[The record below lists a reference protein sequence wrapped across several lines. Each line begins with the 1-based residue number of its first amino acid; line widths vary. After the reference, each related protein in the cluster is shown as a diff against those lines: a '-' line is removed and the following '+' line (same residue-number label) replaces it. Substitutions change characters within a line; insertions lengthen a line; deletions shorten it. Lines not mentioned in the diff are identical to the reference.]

1 MSGRSPQTKPRM
13 SPHGDLYFE
22 GKEFEVKLRYRQAAP
37 AGQLSDTHA
46 HARARTQV
54 KLRDK
59 QPGVLSDELKRALK
73 MKDGYPPPWL
83 KHMQECF
90 NRTYRR
96 KSTDAAIQYNPAAS
110 ALTQTELP
118 CRLPRVV
125 VSAASA

>member
-22 GKEFEVKLRYRQAAP
+22 GKEFEVKLRCLSTSSP
-37 AGQLSDTHA
+37 GQPVVG
-46 HARARTQV
+46 HARTRTRAHRHARTFARARTRTQV

-90 NRTYRR
+90 NRT
-96 KSTDAAIQYNPAAS
+96 
-110 ALTQTELP
+110 
-118 CRLPRVV
+118 
-125 VSAASA
+125 

>member
-1 MSGRSPQTKPRM
+1 M
-13 SPHGDLYFE
+13 
-22 GKEFEVKLRYRQAAP
+22 
-37 AGQLSDTHA
+37 
-46 HARARTQV
+46 